1 MAKPEKSSSGLINDG
16 GARFGNSQG
25 DDRVNIR
32 PVDLQVLVPRTVDV
46 AKMASVHDQQAAT
59 LQQQLSASSKQ
70 AAEAKQR
77 QVQTALSSQ
86 HEGRV
91 GMEDL
96 DQEKRNRR
104 RQQEERNDRDTYESE
119 QEIASAA
126 IPPVS
131 LLGHTI
137 DIKT

>member
-1 MAKPEKSSSGLINDG
+1 MPKPEKSSSVLLNEGVT
-16 GARFGNSQG
+16 RFGNSQG

-32 PVDLQVLVPRTVDV
+32 PVDLQVLVPRTIDV

-59 LQQQLSASSKQ
+59 QQQQLSANLKQ
-70 AAEAKQR
+70 AVEAKQR

-86 HEGRV
+86 HDGKV

-96 DQEKRNRR
+96 DQEKQRRR
-104 RQQEERNDRDTYESE
+104 RQQEERNDRDSNESE
-119 QEIASAA
+119 PEIGSAA

>member
-1 MAKPEKSSSGLINDG
+1 MPKLEKSSSVLINEHDV
-16 GARFGNSQG
+16 RFGNRQG

-32 PVDLQVLVPRTVDV
+32 PVDLQVLVPRTIDV

-59 LQQQLSASSKQ
+59 QQQQLSANLKQ
-70 AAEAKQR
+70 AVEVKQR
-77 QVQTALSSQ
+77 QVQTTLSSQ
-86 HEGRV
+86 HDGRV

-96 DQEKRNRR
+96 DQEKQRRR
-104 RQQEERNDRDTYESE
+104 RQQEERSDRDSIESE
-119 QEIASAA
+119 PEIGSAA
-126 IPPVS
+126 IPPIS

>member
-1 MAKPEKSSSGLINDG
+1 MAKPEKSSSGHINDS

-59 LQQQLSASSKQ
+59 QQQQLSANSKQ

-119 QEIASAA
+119 PEIASAA

>member
-1 MAKPEKSSSGLINDG
+1 MPKPEKSNSVPINEG
-16 GARFGNSQG
+16 VARFGKSQG

-32 PVDLQVLVPRTVDV
+32 PVDLQVLVPRTIDV
-46 AKMASVHDQQAAT
+46 AKMVSVHDQQAAT
-59 LQQQLSASSKQ
+59 QQQQLSANLKQ
-70 AAEAKQR
+70 AVEAKQR

-86 HEGRV
+86 HDGKV

-96 DQEKRNRR
+96 DQEKRKGR
-104 RQQEERNDRDTYESE
+104 RQHEGRNDRENQESE
-119 QEIASAA
+119 QETGSSA

-131 LLGHTI
+131 MLGHTI

>member
-1 MAKPEKSSSGLINDG
+1 MPKPEKSSFVLTNDG
-16 GARFGNSQG
+16 VVRFGNIQG

-32 PVDLQVLVPRTVDV
+32 PVDLQVLVPRTIDV

-59 LQQQLSASSKQ
+59 QQQQLSANLKQ
-70 AAEAKQR
+70 AVEAKQR

-86 HEGRV
+86 HDARV

-96 DQEKRNRR
+96 DQDKRKRR
-104 RQQEERNDRDTYESE
+104 HQQEERNNRDHCEPE
-119 QEIASAA
+119 PEIGAAA

-131 LLGHTI
+131 LVGRTI

>member
-1 MAKPEKSSSGLINDG
+1 MPKLEKSSSVLINEHDV
-16 GARFGNSQG
+16 RFGNRQG

-32 PVDLQVLVPRTVDV
+32 PVDLQVLVPRTIDV

-59 LQQQLSASSKQ
+59 QQQQLSANLKQ
-70 AAEAKQR
+70 AVEVKQR

-86 HEGRV
+86 HDGGV

-96 DQEKRNRR
+96 DQEKQRRR
-104 RQQEERNDRDTYESE
+104 RQREERNDRDSNEPE
-119 QEIASAA
+119 PEIGSAA

-131 LLGHTI
+131 QLGHTI

>member
-1 MAKPEKSSSGLINDG
+1 MPKPEKSSSVLINDG
-16 GARFGNSQG
+16 VARFGNSQG

-32 PVDLQVLVPRTVDV
+32 PVDLQVLVPRTIDV

-59 LQQQLSASSKQ
+59 QQQQLSASSKQ
-70 AAEAKQR
+70 AVEAKQR

-86 HEGRV
+86 HDGRV

-96 DQEKRNRR
+96 DQEKRKHR
-104 RQQEERNDRDTYESE
+104 RQQEERNSRDNQESE
-119 QEIASAA
+119 PEIGSAA